1 MIEINFLPDIYSF
14 FYFFRFFQKKNHG
27 RPKNYAKVP
36 RLTQPNFTKQISLF
50 SIFHTS
56 QTYNLVWKIAKN
68 QSHLVKFG
76 CGNPGILL

>member
-36 RLTQPNFTKQISLF
+36 RLTQPNFTKQISFF

-56 QTYNLVWKIAKN
+56 QTYNLVWKILKTQYFCTVLA
-68 QSHLVKFG
+68 V
-76 CGNPGILL
+76 